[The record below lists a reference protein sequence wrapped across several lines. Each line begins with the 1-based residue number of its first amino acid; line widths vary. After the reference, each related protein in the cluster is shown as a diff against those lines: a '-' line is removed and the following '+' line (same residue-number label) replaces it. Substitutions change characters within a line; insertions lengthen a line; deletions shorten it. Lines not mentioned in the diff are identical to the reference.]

1 MFSKATIMGR
11 VTADLELRHSSNN
24 VPFIGF
30 SAVVNKGRQEDQ
42 KTTFYQCVIFNEL
55 AERMIK
61 AKVKKGSLLM
71 ITGELEMTEYQSKQ
85 GNTVTSPKI
94 TIESWEYVPLSA
106 KTTDETRQTPKQNQ
120 YNSYSNTGYNDYSE
134 VDCDDEIPL

>member
-11 VTADLELRHSSNN
+11 GTADLELRHSSKN

-30 SAVVNKGRQEDQ
+30 TAVVNKGRQEDQ
-42 KTTFYQCVIFNEL
+42 KATFYQCVIFNEA

-71 ITGELEMTEYQSKQ
+71 ITGELEMTEYQNKQ
-85 GNTVTSPKI
+85 GNNVMSPKI
-94 TIESWEYVPLSA
+94 TIESWEYVPFGA
-106 KTTDETRQTPKQNQ
+106 KPADETRPAPTQNQ
-120 YNSYSNTGYNDYSE
+120 YNNYSNAGYTGYDE
-134 VDCDDEIPL
+134 VECDDEIPL